1 MQYNG
6 NILKVNSTSNTYLQ
20 NINEKMTKVDRY
32 SLINLSIL
40 QRINNGFFFLLFIK
54 GFATIFVMQCV
65 NQSYIFFGNIYP
77 LLSFSHLYFVN

>member
-32 SLINLSIL
+32 SCRLELPKKSMIDLHIALQIL
-40 QRINNGFFFLLFIK
+40 LQSLL
-54 GFATIFVMQCV
+54 
-65 NQSYIFFGNIYP
+65 
-77 LLSFSHLYFVN
+77 